1 MKCLKNN
8 RGSALVLVIAM
19 IAVTSILGMLAMGVA
34 LKNYQN
40 VQNYKTER
48 QTYYDGVVYEDINAP
63 EPVNVGDGE

>member
-1 MKCLKNN
+1 MKYLKNN

-48 QTYYDGVVYEDINAP
+48 QTYYDGVVYEDIKAP
-63 EPVNVGDGE
+63 EPVNVEDGE